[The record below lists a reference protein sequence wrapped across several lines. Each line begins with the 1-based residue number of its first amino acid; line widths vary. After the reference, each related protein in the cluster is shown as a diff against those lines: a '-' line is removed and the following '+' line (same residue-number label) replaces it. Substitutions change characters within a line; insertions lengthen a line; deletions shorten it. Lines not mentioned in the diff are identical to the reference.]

1 MLKLYHYRGDLDRQQ
16 SLISEAMELERS
28 AAAQSIRDADPRWAI
43 KRDGPPVFVHA
54 ASFCLLFDSFAHSDQ
69 PASHVAAAKAA
80 YATML
85 RRRDEAVAG
94 GWHKR
99 KLQLIISEA
108 VTNAYLKFLQRA
120 GLADEMLQLWTGM
133 SVSDKEGNPQ
143 ALVAVLNALSTAESG
158 QLQAE
163 QLMATEAPWNV
174 QLVNA
179 WLGCYERSGDWR
191 GAEAVWLRMLERQ
204 VAPDSSAY
212 RALME
217 VHMADGSAAQLAKIE
232 SLWAEMRGDS
242 GPAGRPLTMAVKD
255 YENLIKRA
263 HHCGLSAEVLKW
275 ASRAEELSAWH
286 QIDETSQR
294 IAARC
299 RRAEMRC

>member
-1 MLKLYHYRGDLDRQQ
+1 
-16 SLISEAMELERS
+16 
-28 AAAQSIRDADPRWAI
+28 
-43 KRDGPPVFVHA
+43 
-54 ASFCLLFDSFAHSDQ
+54 
-69 PASHVAAAKAA
+69 
-80 YATML
+80 ML

-191 GAEAVWLRMLERQ
+191 GAESVWRRMLQRNIVPTSQ
-204 VAPDSSAY
+204 SY
-212 RALME
+212 RTLMQ

-232 SLWAEMRGDS
+232 SLWAEMRSGS
-242 GPAGRPLTMAVKD
+242 GPAGRPLTMAVVD
-255 YENLIKRA
+255 YENLIKTA
-263 HHCGLSAEVLKW
+263 HRCGLSAEVLKW

-286 QIDETSQR
+286 QFDEMAQR
-294 IAARC
+294 IVARC
-299 RRAEMRC
+299 RRAEARRY